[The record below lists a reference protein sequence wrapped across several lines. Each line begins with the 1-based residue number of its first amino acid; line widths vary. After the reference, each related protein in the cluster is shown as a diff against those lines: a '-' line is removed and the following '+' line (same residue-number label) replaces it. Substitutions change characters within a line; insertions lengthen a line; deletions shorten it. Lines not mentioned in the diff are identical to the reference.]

1 MRLNVDMC
9 NSDTVARWLVGEQR
23 GVRLFEPRLLDCS
36 IIRHSSFVTPMDR
49 ASIWLAARELAEQ
62 GITAAVAT
70 VSRRRGSLPMATDAK
85 MVVAADGRRWGTI
98 GGGCVEADVTR
109 QALEV
114 AGSRQPTFVTHTLNA
129 DLAGD
134 LGLSCGGTAEFFLEP
149 VIASGE
155 MVRVYEV
162 AARAIT
168 DRCPATVLTA
178 LDWGA
183 GPRKAVVL
191 SGEDAGESVIV
202 GRVDD
207 APVDRII
214 GDTRTVAHFDHET
227 GYLAEPLLRMPR
239 AVIFGAGHVGVEIAR
254 LAAGVGFH
262 VVVIDDREEFAN
274 RDRLPWA
281 NEIVVDDFRA
291 VLERFQ
297 LDEDDYVL
305 ATTRGHSFDAQVVER
320 TAGSR
325 ARYVG
330 MLGSR
335 RKRAVI
341 MRALEEA
348 GVPLED
354 LRRVITPIGV
364 DIGAD
369 TPAEIAVSVV
379 AELIKVRRIGRGSG

>member
-1 MRLNVDMC
+1 M
-9 NSDTVARWLVGEQR
+9 
-23 GVRLFEPRLLDCS
+23 
-36 IIRHSSFVTPMDR
+36 
-49 ASIWLAARELAEQ
+49 AS
-62 GITAAVAT
+62 
-70 VSRRRGSLPMATDAK
+70 DAK

-98 GGGCVEADVTR
+98 GGGCVEADVTG

-114 AGSRQPTFVTHTLNA
+114 AASGKPTFVTHTLNA

-134 LGLSCGGTAEFFLEP
+134 LGLSCGGTADFFLEP
-149 VIASGE
+149 VVASEE
-155 MVRVYEV
+155 MAAVYQA
-162 AARAIT
+162 AARAIA
-168 DRCPATVLTA
+168 DRRPATVFTA
-178 LDWGA
+178 SSWLP

-191 SGEDAGESVIV
+191 NDEDGSGVSVGDV
-202 GRVDD
+202 RKAPRDVVDH
-207 APVDRII
+207 AEHS
-214 GDTRTVAHFDHET
+214 TAHFDADS
-227 GYLAEPLLRMPR
+227 GFLVEPLLRMPR
-239 AVIFGAGHVGVEIAR
+239 AVIFGAGHVGVEIAK

-262 VVVIDDREEFAN
+262 VVVIDDRAEFAN

-281 NEIVVDDFRA
+281 DEIIADDFRS
-291 VLERFQ
+291 VLDRVG

-305 ATTRGHSFDAQVVER
+305 ATTRGHSFDALVVER

-348 GVPLED
+348 GVPPED
-354 LRRVITPIGV
+354 LRRVVTPIGV
-364 DIGAD
+364 EIGAD

-379 AELIKVRRIGRGSG
+379 GELIKVRRLGQGRG